1 MWDFERPEILFFFFK
16 ITCSKKVTLRKRGSL
31 WTLGGM
37 LHAVQALILP
47 GQAFGPRLVVMSW
60 QLERKLLT
68 ASGVLQAFQLQQ
80 LSRISRFQGM
90 FLDEHLYLLL
100 CFIVF
105 YCVLCVF
112 PGRFSNRITLTSV
125 SNEAIDTYR
134 LGFCGLKTQSCASKV
149 GKFLPRCDACPAG
162 QKQST
167 GGSTFC
173 EDCGAPQWWW
183 NMIKRAWSVR
193 CPCCVLLLNWMM
205 LLIVYHVL
213 RQKYRTGVKI
223 PFFFFFFVFC
233 CVPPTLLRTED
244 VAELYLL
251 FHCFVTVDWREVCR
265 PIVFNSFHIWEV
277 HERGFLCVSLWV
289 CN

>member
-1 MWDFERPEILFFFFK
+1 MDSWRHVACCTSFNPYWPGVR
-16 ITCSKKVTLRKRGSL
+16 TST
-31 WTLGGM
+31 GGYE
-37 LHAVQALILP
+37 LTTQEEASYCEWCPP
-47 GQAFGPRLVVMSW
+47 GI
-60 QLERKLLT
+60 EK
-68 ASGVLQAFQLQQ
+68 LQQ
-80 LSRISRFQGM
+80 LSRISRVQGM

-100 CFIVF
+100 WFIVF

-134 LGFCGLKTQSCASKV
+134 LGLGLKTQICASKV

-173 EDCGAPQWWW
+173 EDCGAPQWWS

-213 RQKYRTGVKI
+213 RQKCRTGVKI

-251 FHCFVTVDWREVCR
+251 FHCFATVDWREVCR

>member
-1 MWDFERPEILFFFFK
+1 
-16 ITCSKKVTLRKRGSL
+16 
-31 WTLGGM
+31 M
-37 LHAVQALILP
+37 LHAVQASILT

-68 ASGVLQAFQLQQ
+68 ASGVLQAFHLQQ

-100 CFIVF
+100 CFIVSM
-105 YCVLCVF
+105 
-112 PGRFSNRITLTSV
+112 GFSRQILQPHHSHERQQRSHRHLQAGVGVENSKLRLQIWKISAKVWCMPCGTKAVDGWIHLLWGLWGPPSGDQTW
-125 SNEAIDTYR
+125 SN
-134 LGFCGLKTQSCASKV
+134 V
-149 GKFLPRCDACPAG
+149 
-162 QKQST
+162 
-167 GGSTFC
+167 
-173 EDCGAPQWWW
+173 
-183 NMIKRAWSVR
+183 KRAWSVR

-213 RQKYRTGVKI
+213 QQKCRTGVKI

-251 FHCFVTVDWREVCR
+251 FHCFATVDWREVCR
-265 PIVFNSFHIWEV
+265 PIVFNSFHMRSPWKGFPLRKPLGMQLTV
-277 HERGFLCVSLWV
+277 SAKVFFWNGERCCFG
-289 CN
+289 